1 MTVFSVCQPG
11 EDAKRPQASRC
22 HRLRVPPA
30 VGLTVSVCL
39 FRRVVKEEISD
50 DNAKLPCF
58 NGRVVSW
65 VSEMDALHPS
75 CASLLACMPAS
86 PLTTDMCSTRGLAT
100 PPQSFLNTSSPL
112 YLWTSLAI
120 LSCVIT
126 EDYYRAVRS
135 SVSRGQ

>member
-1 MTVFSVCQPG
+1 MSARRG
-11 EDAKRPQASRC
+11 REASAG
-22 HRLRVPPA
+22 V
-30 VGLTVSVCL
+30 TVSSTPCPSSCWTHCICL

-75 CASLLACMPAS
+75 CASLLACMPGCTAS